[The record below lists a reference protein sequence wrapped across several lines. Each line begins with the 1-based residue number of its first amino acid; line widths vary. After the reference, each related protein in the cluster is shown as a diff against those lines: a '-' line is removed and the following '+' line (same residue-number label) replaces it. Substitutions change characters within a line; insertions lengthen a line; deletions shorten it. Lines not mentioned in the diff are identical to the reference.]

1 MSAEDQQRKIFLGAL
16 VTQSILV
23 VCYAL
28 IIVKSATTVRLNF
41 VIAIAALMMTAAIMW
56 VVQQY
61 ETLQYTRKFNVAYGS
76 GDPCSKSEGD
86 QYSICLTI
94 TLLSW
99 VNITTYNVAG
109 WLFAMRYWMLSYIL
123 LFTLEK
129 EQPLK
134 AMRWQP
140 YVLWVGLGIT
150 VLASCYLAWSF
161 YFGLPS

>member
-1 MSAEDQQRKIFLGAL
+1 M
-16 VTQSILV
+16 
-23 VCYAL
+23 
-28 IIVKSATTVRLNF
+28 
-41 VIAIAALMMTAAIMW
+41 
-56 VVQQY
+56 
-61 ETLQYTRKFNVAYGS
+61 AYGS

-140 YVLWVGLGIT
+140 YVLWVGLGVT